1 MRPRCSGCGPSSLQ
15 KQKKG
20 TDCNLPE
27 ITAGAYEAQPLPV
40 LRRNQRF
47 PQAYSLR
54 GALWGVL
61 RVLSWLLLPRTVE
74 GDKSGSCECLERAR
88 HAVCAAIVADQTR
101 GASAMTT
108 PTPESIAEQQQRGW
122 AQAVA
127 DVCAERDKLR
137 EEVKALRVDRDRWQ
151 ASWDVDTRQ
160 LRAELENERLA
171 NAGLLRANDSLADRL
186 VKALTSPHPQ

>member
-1 MRPRCSGCGPSSLQ
+1 
-15 KQKKG
+15 
-20 TDCNLPE
+20 
-27 ITAGAYEAQPLPV
+27 
-40 LRRNQRF
+40 
-47 PQAYSLR
+47 
-54 GALWGVL
+54 
-61 RVLSWLLLPRTVE
+61 
-74 GDKSGSCECLERAR
+74 
-88 HAVCAAIVADQTR
+88 
-101 GASAMTT
+101 MTT